1 MNHVLSPSAERTS
14 PKLRLYGTLVLGL
27 VLAICLATTWSVWR
41 AADDEVRHKARDLF
55 EQRTLEIERTFRHR
69 LAMLESI
76 LHGAEGLFAA
86 VDPVT
91 RHAWRT
97 YTKGL
102 GTGQF
107 FPAVRTIGYAEH
119 VPATA
124 RPPHE
129 RRLRNELGSY
139 GIWPEQQQAE
149 YAPVVFVEHF
159 LAAGAPPRYGFD
171 MRSDPSR
178 RAALVRA
185 RDSGETAISNRVLP
199 LSSAR
204 DPGAI
209 FMMLRAV
216 YHERSGRLAVE
227 QRRAA
232 LRGYVSLDFDLAIVV
247 SRLLKTIGEDLR
259 VEIFDGD
266 GTAKAARVF
275 DSHAAL
281 DAASSTEFASIT
293 EFEYAGKRWT
303 VRYQAAPPFEARLD
317 RSRPQWVLGAGAA
330 VTVLMLLIV
339 WSLVTTRARAVAL
352 ADRMT
357 AALRENEVFT
367 GSVVENAVDGMIV
380 IEERGVIQ
388 SFNKAAEGI
397 FGYSAHEVVGKNV
410 SMLMPSPDRER
421 HDRYLANYLATG
433 EKKIIG
439 IGREVTALRKNGEEF
454 PVDLAVSEAVLRG
467 KRGFVGTVRDIT
479 QRRRAEQQILGLNR
493 DLLRRTT
500 ELGEM
505 NKELEAFSYSV
516 SHDLRAPLRA
526 IDGYALML
534 EEDHAA
540 HLDAEGKRTLSVVR
554 GEAQRMGQL
563 IDDLLAF
570 SRWGRSTLAN
580 QEVDMATLVRAVVD
594 ELTPAATSRPQLAVR
609 EMPKANGDPVLLR
622 QVWVNLISNA
632 IKFTGPCAQPQIEIG
647 GHRDGERCV
656 YFVRDNGVG
665 FDMRYYDKLFGVFQR
680 FHRAEDFPGSGVGLA
695 IVSRIVSRHGGT
707 VWAEGKVD
715 GGATFYFALPKEKA
729 YELD

>member
-1 MNHVLSPSAERTS
+1 MKHALSPSAERAS
-14 PKLRLYGTLVLGL
+14 PKLRFYGTLVLGL
-27 VLAICLATTWSVWR
+27 VLAICLAATWSVWR
-41 AADDEVRHKARDLF
+41 AADDQVRHKGRDLF

-91 RHAWRT
+91 RHAWRI

-102 GTGQF
+102 GTGEF

-124 RPPHE
+124 RPAHE

-139 GIWPEQQQAE
+139 GIWPEQQRAE

-159 LAAGAPPRYGFD
+159 LAAGAAPPYGFD
-171 MRSDPSR
+171 MLSDPSR
-178 RAALVRA
+178 RAAIVRA
-185 RDSGETAISNRVLP
+185 RDSGETAIGNRVLP
-199 LSSAR
+199 LISAG

-209 FMMLRAV
+209 FMMSRAI
-216 YHERSGRLAVE
+216 YHERSDRLPVE

-232 LRGYVSLDFDLAIVV
+232 LRGYVSLDFDLATVV
-247 SRLLKTIGEDLR
+247 SRLLKTIGEDVR

-266 GTAKAARVF
+266 GTAKTARVF
-275 DSHAAL
+275 DSHTAL

-293 EFEYAGKRWT
+293 EFEYASKRWT
-303 VRYQAAPPFEARLD
+303 VRYQAAPQFEARLD
-317 RSRPQWVLGAGAA
+317 RSRPQLVLGAGAA

-388 SFNKAAEGI
+388 SFNQAAERI

-439 IGREVTALRKNGEEF
+439 VGREVTALRKNGEEF

-479 QRRRAEQQILGLNR
+479 QRRRNEQQILSLNR
-493 DLLRRTT
+493 DLLRHTT

-554 GEAQRMGQL
+554 GEARRMGQL

-570 SRWGRSTLAN
+570 SRLGRSTLAI
-580 QEVDMATLVRAVVD
+580 QEVDMATLIRAVVD

-632 IKFTGPCAQPQIEIG
+632 IKFTGPCAQPRIEIG

-729 YELD
+729 HERD